1 MRQVLDYGDEM
12 VEAESGRG
20 PRSRRPAT
28 SRITARR
35 RHGAPSAEYAT
46 SESSAAEA
54 APHPGPFPLR
64 DRALQLASEEVAL
77 DGAEY
82 VAADPFVE
90 LLDLRRRHNAA
101 HAVVLDRDSEAVLD
115 VRRRER
121 IYRRSLVAADALAAM
136 IAVLVAIDG
145 FGGYSLRPLSLLVA
159 PLIVLA
165 AKVGGLYDKDELV
178 LDHSTLNELPRLL
191 NLAAMFAL
199 LIWLAR
205 HYVVL
210 GAPTTLNLLML
221 WLLLTVGL
229 VVGRSLARRI
239 ARRVAP
245 VERCLFVGR
254 RNVFARLAH
263 KFRDY
268 PRVNLVGL
276 VTATE
281 IASDHLKLRQIAERR
296 NIHRIII
303 DTDETTAAATL
314 EIVRA
319 ANATGLQVSLLPSM
333 LAAVGSSVVFDD
345 IGGLVLMGV
354 PRFGLSRSSLALK
367 RAFDVLGAAAA
378 VLCTAPLM
386 AIVVIAIKLD
396 SPGPV
401 LFRQT
406 RVGRDGTP
414 FQMLKFRSMI
424 DGAERLKE
432 SLRAHNEA
440 DGLFKIDA
448 DPRITRVGGLLRR
461 TGLDEL
467 PQLLNVMTGD
477 MSLVGPRP
485 LVLDEDSRVT
495 GFDRHRLHLTPGI
508 TGRWQT
514 LGAARVPLA
523 EMVKIDYLY
532 IANWSPW
539 NDFKIVVETI
549 GYIARGRGQ

>member
-1 MRQVLDYGDEM
+1 VLAAAYE
-12 VEAESGRG
+12 
-20 PRSRRPAT
+20 
-28 SRITARR
+28 
-35 RHGAPSAEYAT
+35 GAV
-46 SESSAAEA
+46 
-54 APHPGPFPLR
+54 F
-64 DRALQLASEEVAL
+64 
-77 DGAEY
+77 DGAEPT
-82 VAADPFVE
+82 AADPFGE
-90 LLDLRRRHNAA
+90 LLDLRRRHKAA

-121 IYRRSLVAADALAAM
+121 IYRRSLVAADALVATL
-136 IAVLVAIDG
+136 AVLVAIDG
-145 FGGYSLRPLSLLVA
+145 FGGYSLRPLYLLVA

-165 AKVGGLYDKDELV
+165 SKVGGLYDKDELV
-178 LDHSTLNELPRLL
+178 VDHSTLNELPRLL

-205 HYVVL
+205 HYVVI

-221 WLLLTVGL
+221 WLLLTGGL
-229 VVGRSLARRI
+229 VVGRSLARHV

-245 VERCLFVGR
+245 VERCLLVGR
-254 RNVFARLAH
+254 RNVFERLAH

-268 PRVNLVGL
+268 PRVTLVGL

-281 IASDHLKLRQIAERR
+281 IASDHLKLRQIAERQ

-303 DTDETTAAATL
+303 DTDETSAAATL

-345 IGGLVLMGV
+345 VGGLVLMGV

-367 RAFDVLGAAAA
+367 RAFDLIGAAAA
-378 VLCTAPLM
+378 ILCTAPLM
-386 AIVVIAIKLD
+386 AIVAIAIKLD

-406 RVGRDGTP
+406 RVGRAGTP
-414 FQMLKFRSMI
+414 FQMLKLRSMI
-424 DGAERLKE
+424 DGADTLKE
-432 SLRAHNEA
+432 SLRARNEA

-448 DPRITRVGGLLRR
+448 DPRITRVGRLLRR
-461 TGLDEL
+461 SGFDEL
-467 PQLLNVMTGD
+467 PQLLNVLAGD

-495 GFDRHRLHLTPGI
+495 GFDRQRLQLTPGI